1 MGDAMTFLSACWAVP
16 LLGILYWL
24 PAEHA
29 NFSGYWELDKS
40 KSRLEA
46 DSGTVAFWIKVEQ
59 AGQTLIVN
67 VRAFQRNRPEE
78 NQTFVYTIGSEDN
91 RNTMHGAPMKSDVRL
106 KDNVLTYHSIAMF
119 GKDALRM
126 DNTWRLSED
135 GSVLTFRE
143 VSQFAQEP
151 ERDVM
156 YVMSRRSARDWP
168 EDTSSQPAEK
178 QFRNIQILKGIPASQ
193 LTVTMAGF
201 ARALGVTCSHCHVSG
216 QFELDTLPGKQA
228 ARKMLTMTN
237 QMNAENSSA
246 AAPVTCWTC
255 HRGALTP
262 ESVPK

>member
-1 MGDAMTFLSACWAVP
+1 M
-16 LLGILYWL
+16 
-24 PAEHA
+24 
-29 NFSGYWELDKS
+29 
-40 KSRLEA
+40 
-46 DSGTVAFWIKVEQ
+46 
-59 AGQTLIVN
+59 
-67 VRAFQRNRPEE
+67 
-78 NQTFVYTIGSEDN
+78 
-91 RNTMHGAPMKSDVRL
+91 
-106 KDNVLTYHSIAMF
+106 
-119 GKDALRM
+119 
-126 DNTWRLSED
+126 
-135 GSVLTFRE
+135 LTFRE

-151 ERDVM
+151 ERDVT

-237 QMNAENSSA
+237 QMNAENFSA
-246 AAPVTCWTC
+246 ATPVTCWTC